1 MRNFINALI
10 IRVNLL
16 LVRSSFDLSKFELRV
31 LFHVA
36 VGVCSF
42 TFTTGIT
49 LLSFTGKT
57 TWDMSTVQRNDG
69 PKTGVS
75 SSDNTRL

>member
-1 MRNFINALI
+1 MRNVINALI
-10 IRVNLL
+10 IRANLL

-31 LFHVA
+31 LVHEA
-36 VGVCSF
+36 VVVCSF
-42 TFTTGIT
+42 TTEIT

-57 TWDMSTVQRNDG
+57 TWDMSIVQRNDG
-69 PKTGVS
+69 PKTGVF